1 LYLAPLDLGAVA
13 KVQVLV
19 VGDAAAHF
27 VADDFANLLDARLFD
42 VRRREVSRV
51 QDLRERGGK

>member
-1 LYLAPLDLGAVA
+1 LRFFDFFLYLAPLDFGAVA

-27 VADDFANLLDARLFD
+27 VADDFATH
-42 VRRREVSRV
+42 
-51 QDLRERGGK
+51 